1 MTEDVHKMLVNR
13 YASGN
18 GWDTPYIS
26 GYDVLWERIIDDM
39 EKHPHLY
46 QEWEKDLLEKDS
58 RFLSCEEQK
67 RLREYIE
74 DWIYSKS
81 EGGF

>member
-1 MTEDVHKMLVNR
+1 MLVNR
-13 YASGN
+13 YASGD
-18 GWDTPYIS
+18 GWNMPYIS

-46 QEWEKDLLEKDS
+46 QDWEKALLEKDS
-58 RFLSCEEQK
+58 LSLSCEEEE

-81 EGGF
+81 DGGF